1 MTESI
6 AQTRSEIFT
15 ELRKNYGAL
24 TRLARLHRCSV
35 SWVNRVFN
43 GEYNDDDLIVK
54 ASELLV
60 EIHQERQSK
69 IATASANM
77 RKVKQLATA

>member
-1 MTESI
+1 MEESI
-6 AQTRSEIFT
+6 AQTRSEIFA

-24 TRLARLHRCSV
+24 RRLAAQHGCSV
-35 SWVNRVFN
+35 SWINRVFK
-43 GEYNDDDLIVK
+43 GEHDDDDLIVK

-60 EIHQERQSK
+60 EIFEERQNK
-69 IATASANM
+69 LATAKANM